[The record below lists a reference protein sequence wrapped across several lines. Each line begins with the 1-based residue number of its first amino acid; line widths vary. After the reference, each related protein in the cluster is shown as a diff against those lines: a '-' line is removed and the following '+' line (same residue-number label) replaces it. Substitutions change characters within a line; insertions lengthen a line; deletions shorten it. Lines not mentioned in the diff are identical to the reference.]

1 MKIAIDA
8 RMILSHETGVGRYL
22 IKLAQLLPDIPGNET
37 YHFIV
42 SNSLPADHPIK
53 IINHPRLKLQATNL
67 KPLDVRSQWEIPR
80 ELIASK
86 PALFHNPH
94 FDLPFLVPGKA
105 VITIHDLKYI
115 AHPEFFPNIGR
126 IKRFL
131 MWSMMFFAVRRAG
144 LVIAVSQNT
153 RMDVI
158 RHLKADPNKIRVV
171 YPGVDT
177 THFLSSNDDQ
187 LSNSSP
193 GVSFENPYLLF
204 VGERRPHK
212 NIVGLIQVFDRFRQ
226 LVEKPY
232 HLVIVGKKYGDYDE
246 PESVVEQLE
255 LQGLVHFVDY
265 IPDDDLPALYNA
277 AKAVVFLSHY
287 EGFGLIPLE
296 AMAAGVPVVAA
307 NTTSLPEAVGDAG
320 ILVPPGDYER
330 VTRAI
335 CDVIPGG
342 IHRQGCIVRGFE
354 RVKQFSWEDNARST
368 LEVYREALQT

>member
-8 RMILSHETGVGRYL
+8 RMIQPYETGVGRYL

-37 YHFIV
+37 YHFII
-42 SNSLPADHPIK
+42 SKSLPADHPIK
-53 IINHPRLKLQATNL
+53 KINHPRLKLQATNL
-67 KPLDVRSQWEIPR
+67 KTLDVRSQWEVPR

-115 AHPEFFPNIGR
+115 AHPDYFPNIGR

-131 MWSMMFFAVRRAG
+131 MWSMMFFAVRRAKM
-144 LVIAVSQNT
+144 VIAVSENT
-153 RMDVI
+153 RMDII
-158 RHLKADPNKIRVV
+158 RYLNADPRKIKVTHL
-171 YPGVDT
+171 GVDSKQ
-177 THFLSSNDDQ
+177 FQSQNDDQ
-187 LSNSSP
+187 LANSSP
-193 GVSFENPYLLF
+193 SLPFDNPYLLF

-212 NIVGLIQVFDRFRQ
+212 NIVGLIQAFDRFRL

-232 HLVIVGKKYGDYDE
+232 HLVIAGMKYGEYDE
-246 PESVVEQLE
+246 PESVVEQYK
-255 LQGLVHFVDY
+255 LQDLVHFLDY
-265 IPDDDLPALYNA
+265 IPDDDLPDLYKA
-277 AKAVVFLSHY
+277 AQAVVFLSHY

-330 VTRAI
+330 VARAI

-342 IHRQGCIVRGFE
+342 IHRQGCIARGIE
-354 RVKQFSWEDNARST
+354 RVKQFSWEENAHST
-368 LEVYREALQT
+368 LEVYREALQS